1 MLCAILLGLL
11 LLFLLLLFVP
21 LSVSLRMADQDI
33 RVVLRIFRIIPIPL
47 YRSDAPEKP
56 KKPKKPKK
64 AKKKKEKS
72 SPSDDGQKPADRII
86 SGMEQLQ
93 AILAGVKAALSHLLR
108 RVRLRADLSL
118 LIGKGDAAETALAV
132 GRAYA
137 VGHSLHALLENIFSV
152 RHFSLS
158 VTPDF
163 LEERQSA
170 RVDASVSF
178 RLSTLLVAAALFL
191 IRGGMAALPARREKA
206 CKQSR
211 NRAKAAPAP
220 FANHKTKERAGA

>member
-1 MLCAILLGLL
+1 MLCAILLGLF

-56 KKPKKPKK
+56 KKPKK

-93 AILAGVKAALSHLLR
+93 AILAGVKAALSHLLL

-137 VGHSLHALLENIFSV
+137 VGHSLHALLENIFLV

-178 RLSTLLVAAALFL
+178 RLSTLLAAAALFL
-191 IRGGMAALPARREKA
+191 IRGGMAALPTRREKTR
-206 CKQSR
+206 KQSR
-211 NRAKAAPAP
+211 NRAKAAQAP

>member
-56 KKPKKPKK
+56 KKAKT

-163 LEERQSA
+163 LEERQSV

-191 IRGGMAALPARREKA
+191 IRGGMAALPARREKT

-211 NRAKAAPAP
+211 NRAKAAQAP

>member
-1 MLCAILLGLL
+1 MLCAILLGLF

-47 YRSDAPEKP
+47 YRSDAPE
-56 KKPKKPKK
+56 KPKK

-137 VGHSLHALLENIFSV
+137 VGHSLHALLENIFLV

-178 RLSTLLVAAALFL
+178 RLSTLLAAAALFL
-191 IRGGMAALPARREKA
+191 IRGGMAALPTRREKTR
-206 CKQSR
+206 KQSR
-211 NRAKAAPAP
+211 NRAKAAQAP

>member
-56 KKPKKPKK
+56 KKAKT

>member
-1 MLCAILLGLL
+1 MLCAILLGLF

-56 KKPKKPKK
+56 KK

-86 SGMEQLQ
+86 SGMEQMR

-108 RVRLRADLSL
+108 RVHLRADLSL

-137 VGHSLHALLENIFSV
+137 VGHSLHALLENIFLV

-163 LEERQSA
+163 FEERQSA

-178 RLSTLLVAAALFL
+178 RLSTLLAAAALFL
-191 IRGGMAALPARREKA
+191 IRGGMAALPTRREKTR
-206 CKQSR
+206 KQSR
-211 NRAKAAPAP
+211 NRAKAAQAP

>member
-56 KKPKKPKK
+56 KKPKK

-93 AILAGVKAALSHLLR
+93 AILAGIKAALSHLLL

-137 VGHSLHALLENIFSV
+137 VGHSLHALLENIFLV

-163 LEERQSA
+163 LEERQSV

>member
-1 MLCAILLGLL
+1 MLCAILLGLF

-56 KKPKKPKK
+56 KK
-64 AKKKKEKS
+64 AKNKKEKS

-86 SGMEQLQ
+86 SGMEQLR

-137 VGHSLHALLENIFSV
+137 VGHSLHALLENIFLV

-163 LEERQSA
+163 FEERQSA

-178 RLSTLLVAAALFL
+178 RLSTLLAAAALFL
-191 IRGGMAALPARREKA
+191 IRGGMAALPTRREKTR
-206 CKQSR
+206 KQSR
-211 NRAKAAPAP
+211 NRAKAAQAP

>member
-1 MLCAILLGLL
+1 MKETLQDLKTRR
-11 LLFLLLLFVP
+11 
-21 LSVSLRMADQDI
+21 SVRK
-33 RVVLRIFRIIPIPL
+33 F
-47 YRSDAPEKP
+47 KP
-56 KKPKKPKK
+56 DMVS
-64 AKKKKEKS
+64 E
-72 SPSDDGQKPADRII
+72 
-86 SGMEQLQ
+86 EQLQ

>member
-1 MLCAILLGLL
+1 MLCAILLGLF

-56 KKPKKPKK
+56 KKAKT

-137 VGHSLHALLENIFSV
+137 VGHSLHALLENIFLV

-163 LEERQSA
+163 LEERQFA
-170 RVDASVSF
+170 RVDASASF
-178 RLSTLLVAAALFL
+178 PLSTLLAAAALFL
-191 IRGGMAALPARREKA
+191 IRGGMAALPTRREKTR
-206 CKQSR
+206 KQSR
-211 NRAKAAPAP
+211 NRAKAAQAP

>member
-56 KKPKKPKK
+56 KKAKT

-137 VGHSLHALLENIFSV
+137 VGHSLHALLENIFLV

-163 LEERQSA
+163 FEERQSA

-178 RLSTLLVAAALFL
+178 RLSTLLAAAALFL
-191 IRGGMAALPARREKA
+191 IRGGMAALPTRREKTR
-206 CKQSR
+206 KQSR
-211 NRAKAAPAP
+211 NRAKAAQAP